1 MPSAGALVVAS
12 TVVYLVLGLAGGRIW
27 VRAPGSLALTGWLV
41 QLGLQLAW
49 MVLFFG
55 LWVPRWSMVE
65 VVVLAVV
72 AVATLVAA
80 RRSTRLGA
88 WLLLPVLAWI
98 GYLAA
103 VNAVIVAWN

>member
-1 MPSAGALVVAS
+1 
-12 TVVYLVLGLAGGRIW
+12 
-27 VRAPGSLALTGWLV
+27 
-41 QLGLQLAW
+41 

-65 VVVLAVV
+65 VVVLAIV

-80 RRSTRLGA
+80 RRSSHLGA
-88 WLLLPVLAWI
+88 WLLVPVLGWI
-98 GYLAA
+98 GYLTA

>member
-1 MPSAGALVVAS
+1 
-12 TVVYLVLGLAGGRIW
+12 
-27 VRAPGSLALTGWLV
+27 
-41 QLGLQLAW
+41 

-65 VVVLAVV
+65 VVVLAI
-72 AVATLVAA
+72 AALATIVAA
-80 RRSTRLGA
+80 GRSTRLGA
-88 WLLLPVLAWI
+88 CLLLPVLAWI